1 MAGENTSV
9 KTNDFGVGSIPG
21 NIIKMAVPI
30 TVAQLVNCLYNIVDR
45 IFIGRIPEASTL
57 ALTGVGLCFPIVSM
71 VMAFANLFG
80 MGGAPLCSIA
90 RGAKENGRAKKI
102 MGLSFSM
109 LVVTGLLLTVIV
121 LLFKK
126 PLLYLF
132 GASADTYSYASDY
145 LGIYIL
151 GTVFVMISLGMN
163 QFINSQGFS
172 RVGMMTILLGAVVNI
187 ILDPVFIFVMH
198 MGVKGAALA
207 TVISQILS
215 ALWVLKFLT
224 GKKIIL
230 KLEFKDM
237 HFNLKLAGEVCSLGM
252 AGFILSFTNAMVQL
266 VCNIMLGVFGGDT
279 YIAIMTVIN
288 SVREIV
294 TLPVTGITS
303 GTQPILG
310 FNYGAKKYSRTKDA
324 ALFTCFFSM
333 VVLAVAAAFGWV
345 FAGPIVTL
353 FREDPDVIAIGTF
366 ALQAHCI
373 ALCFLPISVC
383 GNMLFQSIGKSGRA
397 TFLASSRSGL
407 FFIPIVL
414 LLNWCMGLTGL
425 QIAQAVADILSALVT
440 LPLVW
445 SFLRHLPPDGAEAA

>member
-1 MAGENTSV
+1 MAGENTSA

-90 RGAKENGRAKKI
+90 RGAKQNDRAKKI

-109 LVVTGLLLTVIV
+109 LIVTGLLLTVIV
-121 LLFKK
+121 LLFKE

-172 RVGMMTILLGAVVNI
+172 RIGMMTILLGAVVNI
-187 ILDPVFIFVMH
+187 ILDPVFIFVLH

-224 GKKIIL
+224 GKKVIL

-252 AGFILSFTNAMVQL
+252 AGFILSFTNATVQL
-266 VCNIMLGVFGGDT
+266 VCNKMLGVFGGDT

-310 FNYGAKKYSRTKDA
+310 FNYGAKKYDRVKKGIYFMATVAIVYTLIAWAVVVAFPGALIRIFNSDPELLQHGIPAMRTYFFGFFMM
-324 ALFTCFFSM
+324 ALQFSGQSTFTGLGMAKNAIFFSLLRKVII
-333 VVLAVAAAFGWV
+333 VVPLTIILPFVGGLGVYGVFIAEPISNFIGGLA
-345 FAGPIVTL
+345 
-353 FREDPDVIAIGTF
+353 
-366 ALQAHCI
+366 
-373 ALCFLPISVC
+373 CFLT
-383 GNMLFQSIGKSGRA
+383 MRQK
-397 TFLASSRSGL
+397 
-407 FFIPIVL
+407 VL
-414 LLNWCMGLTGL
+414 KKL
-425 QIAQAVADILSALVT
+425 
-440 LPLVW
+440 
-445 SFLRHLPPDGAEAA
+445 

>member
-90 RGAKENGRAKKI
+90 RGAKENDRAKKI

-109 LVVTGLLLTVIV
+109 LIVTGLLLTVIV
-121 LLFKK
+121 LLFKE

-252 AGFILSFTNAMVQL
+252 AGFILSFTNATVQL
-266 VCNIMLGVFGGDT
+266 VCNKMLGVFGGDT

-310 FNYGAKKYSRTKDA
+310 FNYGAKKYDRVKKGGRFGILCGIILAELVGLTIY
-324 ALFTCFFSM
+324 FTVPVLIACFNRDPEIIAYGVKQAHILTPFFFLCAFSHCMAGLLRGAGKSTVPMYIMM
-333 VVLAVAAAFGWV
+333 VVWCFIRVAYISI
-345 FAGPIVTL
+345 IV
-353 FREDPDVIAIGTF
+353 
-366 ALQAHCI
+366 
-373 ALCFLPISVC
+373 
-383 GNMLFQSIGKSGRA
+383 K
-397 TFLASSRSGL
+397 
-407 FFIPIVL
+407 FIPTIDVVF
-414 LLNWCMGLTGL
+414 WGYPLTWFL
-425 QIAQAVADILSALVT
+425 SSIA
-440 LPLVW
+440 
-445 SFLRHLPPDGAEAA
+445 FLYYYLRTDWVHGYTH